1 MAGRIDRIAA
11 HVTAAPLVGVSASLA
26 PNPVLGGKITLAEVE
41 STIKAWA
48 QAANERDI
56 EKTVAMYDPEIGR
69 LLGTVDEAAS
79 PRRTSLALIKDYF
92 SHFLGDNSA
101 VVPHFPAF
109 DAKDVIFLAEDTV
122 AYSGYYVFTLT
133 SKDGVTKDATAKFTY
148 ILRKTP
154 SGVKIVTHMSGLTPT
169 GVVVRK

>member
-1 MAGRIDRIAA
+1 MAGRVDRIAA

-101 VVPHFPAF
+101 VSRTSRP
-109 DAKDVIFLAEDTV
+109 
-122 AYSGYYVFTLT
+122 STLRM
-133 SKDGVTKDATAKFTY
+133 SSFSRR
-148 ILRKTP
+148 IPWRTP
-154 SGVKIVTHMSGLTPT
+154 GTTCSP
-169 GVVVRK
+169 